1 MIRATTESKNPGSI
15 SSVYSNFHRGPFVSP
30 YVKHS
35 LRRLFKS
42 PAFALTAIIT
52 VGAAIGANALI
63 FSVVNGVILKPLP
76 YANPSSL
83 VGAWLVAPGVMPGP
97 LNQSAATYFMLR
109 DSGQSFEDIG
119 LWQNSSA
126 TVTGRGEPEQVDTL
140 YVTDGTLPVL
150 GIHPELGRG
159 FSKEDDLPQGPN
171 VVLITHRY
179 WQRAFG
185 ASPSAIGQSLMV
197 NGTPREV
204 IGVLPEHFKFL
215 TANPV
220 VIVPLKIDRKT
231 INAAGFNYQGVARL
245 KPGVTIQQANA
256 DVERL
261 LPSLTERFPLPQGFT
276 QKMFDDAR
284 FGSLVRPLD
293 VDVVGD
299 IGSMLWIL
307 LGTVGLVLLVACAN
321 VANLFLVRAEARQ
334 QELAIRLALGAEA
347 RTVAWQLMSES
358 LLVAMIGGVLG
369 IALAYGGIQLL
380 VYLQPARLPRLNE
393 ITIDPLVM
401 AFTIGIS
408 LIAGL
413 LFGAIPIAKYARPQ
427 MAAAL
432 KDSSRGSS
440 EGRERHRARNT
451 LVVAQVALAAVLL
464 VASGLM
470 VRTFIA
476 IRDVAPG
483 FRNPE
488 EVLTLRISIP
498 VAVIKDESQVA
509 QAHEQIV
516 RRIEAIPGVASVG
529 VANSLTMDGNSNNDP
544 IWVEDFPSSDS
555 AIPALRRH
563 KYVGEKYIET
573 MGNTLVAGR
582 PITWNDVHS
591 AAPVAMISENLA
603 REYWQEPARAIGKR
617 IRRNPKTTQWVEIVG
632 VAGNE
637 RQDGATKPAPAIVYW
652 PMKSQGFEGGTFVQR
667 SQGYA
672 IRSSRLNET
681 GFLKEVQQAV
691 WGVNPNLPLARVRTL
706 QQIYDESMAQT
717 QFVLVILGIAASVT
731 LLLGLVGIYG
741 VIAYIVAQR
750 RREVGIRMAL
760 GARGESV
767 QRIFVLRG
775 LTLAAIGLGLGLIG
789 AATLMRLLSSQLF
802 GVSAFDPVTYA
813 AATAALG
820 AVALVATWL
829 PARQATRIDPMSALR
844 AE

>member
-1 MIRATTESKNPGSI
+1 M
-15 SSVYSNFHRGPFVSP
+15 
-30 YVKHS
+30 KHA

-42 PAFALTAIIT
+42 PVFALTAVIT

-97 LNQSAATYFMLR
+97 LQQSAGTYFMIR

-119 LWQNSSA
+119 LWQSSSA
-126 TVTGRGEPEQVDTL
+126 TLTGRGEPEQVEAL
-140 YVTDGTLPVL
+140 YVSDGTLPIL

-159 FSKEDDLPQGPN
+159 FSREDDLPQGPD

-204 IGVLPEHFKFL
+204 IGVLSDGFKFL
-215 TANPV
+215 KSNAL
-220 VIVPLKIDRKT
+220 VILPLKIDRKT
-231 INAAGFNYQGVARL
+231 IHAAGFNYQGIARL

-261 LPSLTERFPLPQGFT
+261 LPSLTERFPLPEGFT
-276 QKMFDDAR
+276 KKMFDDAR

-299 IGSMLWIL
+299 IGNMLWIL

-347 RTVAWQLMSES
+347 RKVAWQLMSES
-358 LLVAMIGGVLG
+358 LLVAMIGGALG
-369 IALAYGGIQLL
+369 IALAYGGIQML
-380 VYLQPARLPRLNE
+380 VYLQPAQLPRLNE
-393 ITIDPLVM
+393 ITIDPVVM

-408 LIAGL
+408 LVAGL

-470 VRTFIA
+470 VRTFLA
-476 IRDVAPG
+476 IRDVPPG
-483 FRNPE
+483 FQHPE
-488 EVLTLRISIP
+488 SVLTLRISIP
-498 VAVIKDESQVA
+498 QAVVADQDQVA
-509 QAHEQIV
+509 RLHQQIAE
-516 RRIEAIPGVASVG
+516 RIAAIGGVESVG
-529 VANSLTMDGNSNNDP
+529 ISSSITMDGNGNNDP
-544 IWVEDFPSSDS
+544 IWVEDFPQAD
-555 AIPALRRH
+555 AGIPPLRRM
-563 KYVGEKYIET
+563 KYLAEGYFKT
-573 MGNTLVAGR
+573 MGNPVIAGR
-582 PITWNDVHS
+582 DFTWTDVHN
-591 AAPVAMISENLA
+591 AAPVAILSENLA
-603 REYWQEPARAIGKR
+603 REYWGEPAKAIGKR
-617 IRRNPKTTQWVEIVG
+617 VRRTPKTGWIEIVG
-632 VAGNE
+632 VVGNE
-637 RQDGATKPAPAIVYW
+637 RQDGATKPAPTMIYW
-652 PMKSQGFEGGTFVQR
+652 PMKVAEGFGGQAFVQR
-667 SQGYA
+667 SLGYA
-672 IRSSRLNET
+672 IRSSRLQSP
-681 GFLKEVQQAV
+681 GFMAEVQKAV
-691 WGVNPNLPLARVRTL
+691 WSINPNLPLARVRSL

-741 VIAYIVAQR
+741 VIAYIVSQR

-760 GARGESV
+760 GAQGESV
-767 QRIFVLRG
+767 QRIFVTRG
-775 LTLAAIGLGLGLIG
+775 LSLAAIGLVLGLIG
-789 AATLMRLLSSQLF
+789 AAALMRLLASQLF
-802 GVSAFDPVTYA
+802 GVNPYDPMTYFAVTA
-813 AATAALG
+813 GLG
-820 AVALVATWL
+820 LVALVATWL
-829 PARQATRIDPMSALR
+829 PARQATRIDPMVALR

>member
-1 MIRATTESKNPGSI
+1 MSTGFNLKTRAAVRNVPNLGPAR
-15 SSVYSNFHRGPFVSP
+15 SVSVR
-30 YVKHS
+30 VKHA
-35 LRRLFKS
+35 LRRLFKA